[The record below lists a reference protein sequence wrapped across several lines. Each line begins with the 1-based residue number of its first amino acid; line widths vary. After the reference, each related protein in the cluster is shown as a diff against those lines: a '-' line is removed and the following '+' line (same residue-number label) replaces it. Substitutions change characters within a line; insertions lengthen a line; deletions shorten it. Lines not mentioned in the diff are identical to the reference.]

1 MRGRARCS
9 RAVVWSLVAL
19 TLVSVA
25 CATDKRTYYWSS
37 HQRDLSRVHRDD
49 PETAKKFEA
58 TLLSIIK
65 KSDASGRR
73 APPGTLAEYGY
84 FLFQRGEM
92 ESAIYYFEREAR
104 EWPESSALMEGMI
117 GRARGGSGS

>member
-1 MRGRARCS
+1 MA
-9 RAVVWSLVAL
+9 WSLAAL
-19 TLVSVA
+19 TLASIA

-37 HQRDLSRVHRDD
+37 HQRDLSKVQQDD

-58 TLLSIIK
+58 TLLRIIK
-65 KSDASGRR
+65 KSDASDRK

-84 FLFQRGEM
+84 FLFPRGAM
-92 ESAIYYFEREAR
+92 DSAIYYFEREAR